1 MLMILAVEIISI
13 IFMLTLMFIGIWGFI
28 VVIQIH
34 NQLKYRNYILE
45 KLSQN
50 VYMITSKLH
59 QEDGNIKFTDE
70 NDAAQDELDQIAS
83 NISKFKK

>member
-1 MLMILAVEIISI
+1 MITLIAQIMSI

-28 VVIQIH
+28 LMIKMY

-50 VYMITSKLH
+50 VYMLTSKIH
-59 QEDGNIKFTDE
+59 ENEGSITFTD
-70 NDAAQDELDQIAS
+70 NDND
-83 NISKFKK
+83 NINEVVKNITNFKK

>member
-1 MLMILAVEIISI
+1 MILLVTEIMAI

-28 VVIQIH
+28 LMMKIY

-50 VYMITSKLH
+50 VYMLTSKIHKAEGEIVLTDKDSATIN
-59 QEDGNIKFTDE
+59 EVRTNIT
-70 NDAAQDELDQIAS
+70 NL
-83 NISKFKK
+83 KKY

>member
-1 MLMILAVEIISI
+1 MIPLIAQIMSI

-28 VVIQIH
+28 LMIKIY

-50 VYMITSKLH
+50 VYMLTSKIH
-59 QEDGNIKFTDE
+59 ESECSTSDTAKDNDSINEVVKNIT
-70 NDAAQDELDQIAS
+70 N
-83 NISKFKK
+83 FKK

>member
-1 MLMILAVEIISI
+1 MILLVVEFMSI

-28 VVIQIH
+28 LMMKMY

-50 VYMITSKLH
+50 VYMLTSKIHEADTNMSL
-59 QEDGNIKFTDE
+59 TDKDSE
-70 NDAAQDELDQIAS
+70 TINEVRS
-83 NISKFKK
+83 NITNLNKH

>member
-1 MLMILAVEIISI
+1 MILLVAEIIFI

-28 VVIQIH
+28 LMMKMY

-50 VYMITSKLH
+50 VYMITSKIH
-59 QEDGNIKFTDE
+59 MADITDKDVAIIKE
-70 NDAAQDELDQIAS
+70 ELKDV
-83 NISKFKK
+83 ISI

>member
-1 MLMILAVEIISI
+1 MILLIAEIMSI

-28 VVIQIH
+28 LMMKMY

-50 VYMITSKLH
+50 VYMLTSKIH
-59 QEDGNIKFTDE
+59 DTDSSITFTDK
-70 NDAAQDELDQIAS
+70 DSAS
-83 NISKFKK
+83 INEVVTNITNLKKY

>member
-1 MLMILAVEIISI
+1 MILLIVEIMSI

-28 VVIQIH
+28 LMMKIY

-50 VYMITSKLH
+50 VYMLTSKIHKAEGDIILTDKDSDTIN
-59 QEDGNIKFTDE
+59 EVRTNIT
-70 NDAAQDELDQIAS
+70 NL
-83 NISKFKK
+83 KKY

>member
-1 MLMILAVEIISI
+1 MILLIVEIMSI

-28 VVIQIH
+28 LMMKIY

-50 VYMITSKLH
+50 VYMLTSKIHKSEGEIILTDKDSATIN
-59 QEDGNIKFTDE
+59 EVRTNIT
-70 NDAAQDELDQIAS
+70 NL
-83 NISKFKK
+83 KKY

>member
-1 MLMILAVEIISI
+1 MIPLIAQIMSI

-28 VVIQIH
+28 LMIKMY

-50 VYMITSKLH
+50 VYMLTSKIH
-59 QEDGNIKFTDE
+59 ESDGSKSFMSKDNDSINEVVKNIT
-70 NDAAQDELDQIAS
+70 N
-83 NISKFKK
+83 FKK